1 MLQQC
6 ICRDTEHAGSLESK
20 KVARVELLRLL
31 RALQTSR
38 VLNILLIV
46 LSAAALKHGIRNP
59 ESGNGN
65 GITET
70 ETECGIR
77 NL

>member
-6 ICRDTEHAGSLESK
+6 VCRDIEHAGSLESK

-46 LSAAALKHGIRNP
+46 ISASCAGYGVRTFFAKLFSLNTVGY
-59 ESGNGN
+59 
-65 GITET
+65 
-70 ETECGIR
+70 
-77 NL
+77 